1 MNYVTKDEDELNSL
15 LNNLDLNLLIL
26 LLDLNHNKKFNKN
39 FITVKATIFPGI
51 SDISYSEVEK
61 LQKLLIS
68 RKDDIDHILELQP
81 VYAIGID
88 FQNNSTRPCI
98 TCWVAKPFDITVLEC
113 LETIFEDQFEVIY
126 KIIAPLNINE
136 YFINNEEDLKDE
148 DGNDNNNGNGNG
160 GGSGSNNH
168 QNSNN
173 NNNNGN
179 NGNKNTSNN
188 GNNFSGDNGN
198 NNYGGDDDGGDDGGD
213 DGDSNNGGK
222 KKEDRIYISSSVN
235 AGIINSDFLQDF
247 NISANLW
254 AKISPYENNVK
265 VLEYNINVNDCG
277 IGDMLSNQ
285 CPLLNKIGLGYLL
298 HSIEIH
304 VSPLPINGKKL
315 FGLKDFSQPKHLNRN
330 IEFSMGIENSIGGQ
344 IGIPKI
350 LDSNITGSVKN
361 NCITKYSSN
370 EWELCYK
377 STIKGDH
384 WLYQYIDTNLD
395 KVVSHRENFIPGVH
409 SSQWFIHE
417 GMHGFYITITQVL
430 RCEITRGWRRFL
442 PNTKI
447 SLQQFPMMTH
457 NLKVTFN
464 NLNNFN
470 SKLKK
475 LNKTY
480 YYNDD
485 IITIV
490 GNNRMENKFETQNI
504 LTLNNEKIGEIK
516 CSLDSI

>member
-1 MNYVTKDEDELNSL
+1 MNLLLIQTVKLIQSL
-15 LNNLDLNLLIL
+15 L
-26 LLDLNHNKKFNKN
+26 H
-39 FITVKATIFPGI
+39 
-51 SDISYSEVEK
+51 
-61 LQKLLIS
+61 

-168 QNSNN
+168 QNGNN

-265 VLEYNINVNDCG
+265 VLEYNVNVNDCG

-350 LDSNITGSVKN
+350 LDSNIAGSVKN

-490 GNNRMENKFETQNI
+490 GNNRTENKFETQNI